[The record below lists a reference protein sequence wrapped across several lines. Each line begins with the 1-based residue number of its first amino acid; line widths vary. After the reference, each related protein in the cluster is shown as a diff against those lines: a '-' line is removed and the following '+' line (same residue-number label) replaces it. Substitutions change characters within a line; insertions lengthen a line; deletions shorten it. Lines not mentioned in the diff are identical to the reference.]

1 LIHLKDPLKALKG
14 IAKGE
19 NKSPSPIHQA
29 WLTYME
35 DKERVDKKVFN
46 KRYALVKSL
55 DVKYLI
61 ASIFKAQISFFLW
74 QRLLYQL

>member
-1 LIHLKDPLKALKG
+1 MIHLKDPLKALKG

-35 DKERVDKKVFN
+35 DEEGIDKKVFN

-55 DVKYLI
+55 DAEYFTYSRHI
-61 ASIFKAQISFFLW
+61 
-74 QRLLYQL
+74 